1 TGIPRPLHCTTSPC
15 SSMQPQRRAAPQSYS
30 LQPARHVRKI
40 SALRHHN
47 LFFVADRRNHAAQQL
62 RRHPG
67 NVVLAL
73 RMARC
78 ANNHFIVVHAARDE
92 LASGNHV
99 ATSKKFF
106 HGSSPQSFRGPEGR
120 AETYKFYVVFCRTP
134 ANSSAVNTV
143 ESLRVRHPL
152 WKTFPRQSLRR
163 DAPVR
168 HVCHRS
174 GFTPPLPAWPTASQC
189 AARPYAASLPNAV
202 ILRGAKLARRW
213 RKSRSGHFTAA
224 TVSPHVTNRL
234 WNAACPSDCFRERPP
249 STGYFIRPFR
259 TSNNFVI
266 RALLDSPD
274 VDFGILT
281 FYVSPS
287 MLGARF
293 SLYGSHVAPLSL
305 LGVYSWQ
312 KISGRLIFFALFQTA
327 APCGLKQSAA
337 SKILASA

>member
-1 TGIPRPLHCTTSPC
+1 
-15 SSMQPQRRAAPQSYS
+15 MQPQRRAAPQSYS

-78 ANNHFIVVHAARDE
+78 ANNHFIVVHAARNE
-92 LASGNHV
+92 FASGNHV

-152 WKTFPRQSLRR
+152 WKTFPRPSLRR

-174 GFTPPLPAWPTASQC
+174 GFTPPLPACPRQANPQ
-189 AARPYAASLPNAV
+189 
-202 ILRGAKLARRW
+202 RGLTPPAPRTLSFRG
-213 RKSRSGHFTAA
+213 SRSLHADGGNLAPAILPPPQFHHMSPTVCGMPPVRR
-224 TVSPHVTNRL
+224 TVSESARVFHSHPKTSLHRL
-234 WNAACPSDCFRERPP
+234 LYPTFSD
-249 STGYFIRPFR
+249 
-259 TSNNFVI
+259 
-266 RALLDSPD
+266 
-274 VDFGILT
+274 
-281 FYVSPS
+281 
-287 MLGARF
+287 
-293 SLYGSHVAPLSL
+293 
-305 LGVYSWQ
+305 
-312 KISGRLIFFALFQTA
+312 
-327 APCGLKQSAA
+327 
-337 SKILASA
+337 